1 MREHYVSARAVVE
14 AMKNGST
21 LPAEAQKRGM
31 EPEELLEELRN
42 RVYPSTLRQVF
53 SMNKRNEKLKGRRGE
68 TQATSGERID
78 ISKLLAISDK
88 NEGTPEAHN
97 SSESKPEMETEWRR
111 EQEEIEKL
119 LRQFKAVAIEL
130 QSCRIRWDENFE
142 WRRQIQEK
150 LSDKYKVT
158 VELLE
163 AFELEEQAMR
173 MHAVKRKEY
182 HGLKNEIE
190 SRKSKMLFLVAPGYK
205 GEFPRFGKLISCR
218 RFYDRPYV
226 RVEKIGELL
235 EEVTESE
242 VKGMG
247 YDNHNHVKAIL
258 DFAKLVVHHIA
269 YSEKDIKV
277 YILCD
282 DSRVYRVLETQG
294 LYF

>member
-1 MREHYVSARAVVE
+1 MQGHYVFVRAVID

-42 RVYPSTLRQVF
+42 RVSTSTLRQVL
-53 SMNKRNEKLKGRRGE
+53 SMDKRNRKLRGGGGE
-68 TQATSGERID
+68 TQATSCERID
-78 ISKLLAISDK
+78 ISKILTISDK
-88 NEGTPEAHN
+88 NEETPEAHN
-97 SSESKPEMETEWRR
+97 SSESKPEMVTEWRR
-111 EQEEIEKL
+111 EQEEIQKL
-119 LRQFKAVAIEL
+119 LWQFKAVAIEL

-142 WRRQIQEK
+142 WRRKIQEK

-163 AFELEEQAMR
+163 AFGLEEQAMR
-173 MHAVKRKEY
+173 MHAAKRQEY
-182 HGLKNEIE
+182 YGLKNEIE

-247 YDNHNHVKAIL
+247 YDNHNHAKAIL